1 MTTQNKEQ
9 QTHQGGAG
17 YIQGQGVY
25 VGAPDIQAQGGYVC
39 QQGQS
44 SPEFT
49 SPADFA
55 AQAHQALL
63 GWGQTLSDE
72 AQRTRFEKLASVD
85 DPAAFA
91 RAAGQEMAR
100 HYMLLDAL
108 ALRFAWHVTQSK
120 PEREDPAKA
129 GKWLDLATKASREA
143 RRCLALAAELSQ
155 DTRAVGYMGKIGQ
168 DGTDD

>member
-1 MTTQNKEQ
+1 MTTQDQ
-9 QTHQGGAG
+9 QKQSCQT
-17 YIQGQGVY
+17 
-25 VGAPDIQAQGGYVC
+25 GAPDIQAQGGYVC
-39 QQGQS
+39 QQWQS

-49 SPADFA
+49 GPADFA